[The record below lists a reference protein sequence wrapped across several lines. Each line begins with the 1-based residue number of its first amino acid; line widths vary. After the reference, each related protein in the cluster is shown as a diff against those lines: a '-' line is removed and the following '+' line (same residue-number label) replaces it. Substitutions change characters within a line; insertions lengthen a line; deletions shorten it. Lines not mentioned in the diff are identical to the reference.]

1 MRKVALAIAA
11 SLVLAVVA
19 PAFSQPFADV
29 PTDHWAFDA
38 IAELAA
44 KGIVEGYPDGTFKG
58 DRAMTRYEMA
68 MVVARLLARIE
79 AIKIPA
85 PAPPAKVPPPE
96 VSRADITTLQRL
108 INEFRAELAALGVR
122 VTAVEEEL
130 AALRARLDNVTIRG
144 DVRFR
149 YNVGKAGLGADTGDL
164 PRIRYRNRLTFTG
177 RATDNI
183 TAVARASFGGGGGF
197 GGACAEPAPI
207 PPDTDTR
214 GCNLG
219 GRFDFD
225 LAEPAAMHSVAF
237 DLAYLDISGI
247 FGLNW
252 RLGQQTYTLSGT
264 GYSGYG
270 LLFDPSNADVFSPV
284 AVADGLKVSGSWA
297 GFSLEVGA
305 WRLLPL
311 PGFLTGVDYD
321 IWTARLGTK
330 LAGWDVGLSYMM
342 ERSTKTDSASNGYQ
356 VDAKGALF
364 PGLTLGAA
372 FASWNPD
379 DSDAAAAAVSGASS
393 NAWTVWAAWNLG
405 GMMTGFSPTLSVWYK
420 DFGSATATLIPTH
433 TGAVTELV
441 GTAANAWDFRG
452 WGVALDVQ
460 LAPALSGSFLYEAG
474 NQKTTS
480 AAVTE
485 YLVSFGYALARN
497 TTLSYFYYNGKLGA
511 APTLDFHRVQLTYS
525 Y

>member
-130 AALRARLDNVTIRG
+130 AALRARLDNVRITG

-149 YNVGKAGLGADTGDL
+149 YNVGKAGLGADAGDL

-177 RATDNI
+177 KATDNI

-197 GGACAEPAPI
+197 GGSA
-207 PPDTDTR
+207 D
-214 GCNLG
+214 NLG

-225 LAEPAAMHSVAF
+225 LAEPFAMQAVAF

-252 RLGQQTYTLSGT
+252 RLGQQAYTLSGT

-284 AVADGLKVSGSWA
+284 GVADGLKVSGSWA

-305 WRLLPL
+305 WRILPVG
-311 PGFLTGVDYD
+311 GFVTGVDTD
-321 IWTARLGTK
+321 VWTARLGTK
-330 LAGWDVGLSYMM
+330 LAGWDVGLSYKM
-342 ERSTKTDSASNGYQ
+342 ERSTKLSFSNTGWQ

-372 FASWNPD
+372 FAGYNPD
-379 DSDAAAAAVSGASS
+379 DDFICAGVPCVSS

-405 GMMTGFSPTLSVWYK
+405 GVMTGFSPTLSVWYK
-420 DFGSATATLIPTH
+420 DFGSATATLIPIH
-433 TGAVTELV
+433 TGATTELIA
-441 GTAANAWDFRG
+441 TAAYTWDLRA

-460 LAPALSGSFLYEAG
+460 LAPSLGATFLYEAG
-474 NQKTTS
+474 EQKTTG
-480 AAVTE
+480 ADVAE
-485 YLVSFGYALARN
+485 YYVSFDWSMARN
-497 TTLSYFYYNGKLGA
+497 TTLSLRYFNGKLGA
-511 APTLDFHRVQLTYS
+511 APTLDFYRVQLAYS